1 MNFASHIFFNDIDQG
16 YRAAIL
22 KKNPLWLLPIYMAL
36 TTSCYY
42 EKVHK
47 TMRTAIVS
55 YLLKGGSLLQMFS
68 DHRHRGS

>member
-16 YRAAIL
+16 YRAA
-22 KKNPLWLLPIYMAL
+22 KNFLWLLPIYMAV

-42 EKVHK
+42 EKMHR

-68 DHRHRGS
+68 DHRHCGS

>member
-16 YRAAIL
+16 YRTAIL
-22 KKNPLWLLPIYMAL
+22 KKNPLWLHPIYMAV

-42 EKVHK
+42 EKVHR

-68 DHRHRGS
+68 DHRHCGS